1 MTRISFYVLKGKL
14 NNERQVFACRL
25 AEKAYKLGNHV
36 YIHTQNA
43 EQTEQLNQVLWSF
56 RANSFVPHE
65 LNDSQDNQDCPVL
78 IGHDATPPRLMDLLI
93 NLNEEQP
100 LFFSQFDRVAELIND
115 EENIKTTGRKRYQF
129 YKQRGYDLD
138 TFHI

>member
-14 NNERQVFACRL
+14 NSDRQVFACRL

-43 EQTEQLNQVLWSF
+43 EQTEQLNQELWSF

-78 IGHDATPPRLMDLLI
+78 IGHDSTPPRLMDLLI

-115 EENIKTTGRKRYQF
+115 EETIKTTGRERYQF

>member
-14 NNERQVFACRL
+14 ENERQVFACRL

-36 YIHTQNA
+36 YIHTQDA
-43 EQTEQLNQVLWSF
+43 EQTEKLNKALWAF
-56 RANSFVPHE
+56 RATSFVPHE
-65 LNDSQDNQDCPVL
+65 LNDGNDDQDCPIL
-78 IGHDATPPRLMDLLI
+78 IGHDASPPRLMDLLI
-93 NLNEEQP
+93 NLNDEQP
-100 LFFSQFDRVAELIND
+100 LFFSQFERMAELINE
-115 EENIKTTGRKRYQF
+115 EENIKTTGRERYQF

>member
-14 NNERQVFACRL
+14 DNERQVFACRL

-43 EQTEQLNQVLWSF
+43 EQTEQLNQTLWSF
-56 RANSFVPHE
+56 RADSFVPHE
-65 LNDSQDNQDCPVL
+65 LNNGNDHQDCPVL
-78 IGHDATPPRLMDLLI
+78 IGHDTTPPRLMDLLI

-100 LFFSQFDRVAELIND
+100 LFFSQFERMAELIND
-115 EENIKTTGRKRYQF
+115 DEKIKKTGRQRYQF

-138 TFHI
+138 TFRL

>member
-14 NNERQVFACRL
+14 ENERQVFACRL

-43 EQTEQLNQVLWSF
+43 EQTEQLNQALWAF
-56 RANSFVPHE
+56 RADSFVPHE
-65 LNDSQDNQDCPVL
+65 LNQGNDIQDCPVL
-78 IGHDATPPRLMDLLI
+78 IGHDASPPRLMDLLI

-100 LFFSQFDRVAELIND
+100 LFFSQFERMAELIND
-115 EENIKTTGRKRYQF
+115 EENIKTTGRARYQF

>member
-14 NNERQVFACRL
+14 ENERQVFACRL

-36 YIHTQNA
+36 YIHTQDA
-43 EQTEQLNQVLWSF
+43 EQTEKLNKALWAF

-65 LNDSQDNQDCPVL
+65 LNDGNDDQDCPVL
-78 IGHDATPPRLMDLLI
+78 IGHDASPPRLMDLLI
-93 NLNEEQP
+93 NLNDEQP
-100 LFFSQFDRVAELIND
+100 LFFSQFERMAELIND
-115 EENIKTTGRKRYQF
+115 EENIKTTGRERYQF